1 MWLFG
6 GSSFANVEV
15 ALQQLVQGLQAA
27 GFEAERQDDHSVT
40 PGSPSREASASE
52 LLLLLTS
59 THAKLRRAHYT
70 EQLDAWI
77 VQRGVGEFAPADAD
91 PSAFSPARR
100 TALLYPSLAR
110 ALPEL
115 QRDVLRGSDLLQLHR
130 VFPPHDRRFNLGLMR
145 HLAQRL
151 FLQAQVLHQLR
162 NVYGEKVAFLFAF
175 RNFYQR
181 WLRTPAVL
189 GLGLQLSRLLAPKWA
204 ALLQPL
210 FGLGISLWGTALLE
224 AWRLQQHELAVLW
237 EVEELRE
244 SEVVRPEFVGE
255 RVRSRLTGERTTL
268 YYPRWKR
275 VLKRCVTIPMLGAQL
290 LLLMAII
297 VGLYAAYVHIHA
309 SDLNRPLKTLL
320 VAALMLVWGILVEVL
335 NWRVFKRVADWINH
349 WENHRTSSEFERQLA
364 LKLFAFLFVDGFLWY
379 FVLAF
384 LHIPFAEHFGRL
396 LALPT
401 SASLTD
407 HSVWMGALSTSVCT
421 LLTVCVP
428 LATLWSTLPTLLSHM
443 RVDASHATAAL
454 RALRRGRVDSALSAL
469 EGGERR
475 PLAAA
480 TLSAGERAEDSEG
493 SDDDDGAPC
502 NQTTMFARSLVSN
515 IVARLPGSPLRDSRR
530 LRQINEWTRPWARRR
545 SEWYGRLRGAL
556 RRMIE
561 ADSLLEESRRP
572 VYEPLLDHAK
582 IALEFGYVLMF
593 TVVWPLAPLA
603 CLGIS
608 ALEQRAAALR
618 LAVGCRRPV
627 SEPCRGLGAG
637 NAWYAVLQFLA
648 WASCVVNCLMIAI
661 ATAQVR
667 AAALG
672 GRVDTPAAL
681 HLPHLP
687 SPHPPLQLDVYFE
700 TPLSTYK
707 KLLLGV
713 LAEHLL
719 IAAKLL
725 MQAFAPDARV
735 PPGRRP
741 PRRAGDD
748 APPTASRLP
757 TSSPHLHHLSQEL
770 KRKYLNAHAPAE
782 EFSPNDDDASR
793 EPRLAALY
801 PSSGPRGCATA
812 LSVRGELLGRAVT
825 HGEITL
831 SALLPRASRPVD
843 IPATFVSDTK
853 LECVLP
859 PSEHP
864 GVAHLSL
871 ARAKA
876 TLTPLSPSA
885 TAASAAAAAAAPA
898 LPAAPARFTCAA
910 RSPRRGCARRR
921 ARLRRHR
928 RPRLGSGSR
937 PPASSPAAADA
948 APAARPRRLHLGDR
962 AALHDARL
970 RRRRR
975 AGPRL
980 AQRPAVCQGP
990 RAHVHVRGAGVRDR
1004 VSEGVKLVQ
1013 DRHRKRILYTTHSSS
1028 RQTRRAIHDPPE
1040 RQVDPPA
1047 ARQRLLDAVLAAA
1060 VRVAAAEALRSG
1072 GVRIEA
1078 DVRAVVQLRLVRR
1091 RREKGRLV
1099 VEILA
1104 ERIAK
1109 LHHGEELAL
1118 VGVFFAKEKGER
1130 EAVHQLFAAPSSPCR
1145 SAGRYSSSDVVHQ
1158 PIAAL

>member
-1 MWLFG
+1 M
-6 GSSFANVEV
+6 
-15 ALQQLVQGLQAA
+15 
-27 GFEAERQDDHSVT
+27 
-40 PGSPSREASASE
+40 
-52 LLLLLTS
+52 
-59 THAKLRRAHYT
+59 
-70 EQLDAWI
+70 
-77 VQRGVGEFAPADAD
+77 QRGVGEFAPADAD

-364 LKLFAFLFVDGFLWY
+364 RKLFAFLFVDGFLWY

-428 LATLWSTLPTLLSHM
+428 LATLWSTLPPCSSIWTLPTPPPPSAPSAAA
-443 RVDASHATAAL
+443 RVN
-454 RALRRGRVDSALSAL
+454 SALSAL

-502 NQTTMFARSLVSN
+502 NQTTMFARSLVAN
-515 IVARLPGSPLRDSRR
+515 IGGAAPRLAAARQPAPPTDQRVDAAVGTAAIRVV
-530 LRQINEWTRPWARRR
+530 RPAARRAAADDR
-545 SEWYGRLRGAL
+545 GRF
-556 RRMIE
+556 
-561 ADSLLEESRRP
+561 LLEESRRP

-618 LAVGCRRPV
+618 L
-627 SEPCRGLGAG
+627 
-637 NAWYAVLQFLA
+637 
-648 WASCVVNCLMIAI
+648 
-661 ATAQVR
+661 
-667 AAALG
+667 
-672 GRVDTPAAL
+672 
-681 HLPHLP
+681 
-687 SPHPPLQLDVYFE
+687 
-700 TPLSTYK
+700 
-707 KLLLGV
+707 
-713 LAEHLL
+713 
-719 IAAKLL
+719 
-725 MQAFAPDARV
+725 
-735 PPGRRP
+735 GRRLPP
-741 PRRAGDD
+741 PR
-748 APPTASRLP
+748 L
-757 TSSPHLHHLSQEL
+757 
-770 KRKYLNAHAPAE
+770 
-782 EFSPNDDDASR
+782 
-793 EPRLAALY
+793 
-801 PSSGPRGCATA
+801 
-812 LSVRGELLGRAVT
+812 RAV
-825 HGEITL
+825 
-831 SALLPRASRPVD
+831 P
-843 IPATFVSDTK
+843 
-853 LECVLP
+853 
-859 PSEHP
+859 
-864 GVAHLSL
+864 
-871 ARAKA
+871 
-876 TLTPLSPSA
+876 
-885 TAASAAAAAAAPA
+885 
-898 LPAAPARFTCAA
+898 
-910 RSPRRGCARRR
+910 
-921 ARLRRHR
+921 
-928 RPRLGSGSR
+928 
-937 PPASSPAAADA
+937 
-948 APAARPRRLHLGDR
+948 RPRRRQRVVCR
-962 AALHDARL
+962 AAVLGVGVV
-970 RRRRR
+970 RRQL
-975 AGPRL
+975 PDD
-980 AQRPAVCQGP
+980 C
-990 RAHVHVRGAGVRDR
+990 
-1004 VSEGVKLVQ
+1004 
-1013 DRHRKRILYTTHSSS
+1013 DRHRPGSC
-1028 RQTRRAIHDPPE
+1028 RRAVGRPP
-1040 RQVDPPA
+1040 PSTTM
-1047 ARQRLLDAVLAAA
+1047 
-1060 VRVAAAEALRSG
+1060 RV
-1072 GVRIEA
+1072 V
-1078 DVRAVVQLRLVRR
+1078 
-1091 RREKGRLV
+1091 
-1099 VEILA
+1099 
-1104 ERIAK
+1104 
-1109 LHHGEELAL
+1109 
-1118 VGVFFAKEKGER
+1118 
-1130 EAVHQLFAAPSSPCR
+1130 
-1145 SAGRYSSSDVVHQ
+1145 
-1158 PIAAL
+1158 

>member
-1 MWLFG
+1 MLWDVSTYNSSKARRFIKSMWLFG

-428 LATLWSTLPTLLSHM
+428 LATLWSTLPPLFKHM
-443 RVDASHATAAL
+443 DASHATAAL
-454 RALRRGRVDSALSAL
+454 RHLRRGSVNSALSAL

-556 RRMIE
+556 RRMSE

-667 AAALG
+667 AAAPSAARRPPHHPSFELSPP
-672 GRVDTPAAL
+672 VPTPATTARRL
-681 HLPHLP
+681 LRDAAVDLQEAAPRRARGA
-687 SPHPPLQLDVYFE
+687 PLDRRQAAHA
-700 TPLSTYK
+700 
-707 KLLLGV
+707 GV
-713 LAEHLL
+713 SARR
-719 IAAKLL
+719 
-725 MQAFAPDARV
+725 ARV

-741 PRRAGDD
+741 PRRAGVKTRR
-748 APPTASRLP
+748 PPASRLP
-757 TSSPHLHHLSQEL
+757 AHHPPHPPTPIASHRSSSASTSTPTRPPKSS
-770 KRKYLNAHAPAE
+770 APTTTT
-782 EFSPNDDDASR
+782 R
-793 EPRLAALY
+793 
-801 PSSGPRGCATA
+801 
-812 LSVRGELLGRAVT
+812 
-825 HGEITL
+825 
-831 SALLPRASRPVD
+831 RASRGWRRC
-843 IPATFVSDTK
+843 TR
-853 LECVLP
+853 
-859 PSEHP
+859 
-864 GVAHLSL
+864 
-871 ARAKA
+871 ARAR
-876 TLTPLSPSA
+876 
-885 TAASAAAAAAAPA
+885 AAAP
-898 LPAAPARFTCAA
+898 PRSRCAA
-910 RSPRRGCARRR
+910 SCW
-921 ARLRRHR
+921 
-928 RPRLGSGSR
+928 
-937 PPASSPAAADA
+937 
-948 APAARPRRLHLGDR
+948 AAR
-962 AALHDARL
+962 
-970 RRRRR
+970 
-975 AGPRL
+975 
-980 AQRPAVCQGP
+980 
-990 RAHVHVRGAGVRDR
+990 
-1004 VSEGVKLVQ
+1004 
-1013 DRHRKRILYTTHSSS
+1013 
-1028 RQTRRAIHDPPE
+1028 
-1040 RQVDPPA
+1040 
-1047 ARQRLLDAVLAAA
+1047 
-1060 VRVAAAEALRSG
+1060 
-1072 GVRIEA
+1072 
-1078 DVRAVVQLRLVRR
+1078 
-1091 RREKGRLV
+1091 
-1099 VEILA
+1099 
-1104 ERIAK
+1104 
-1109 LHHGEELAL
+1109 
-1118 VGVFFAKEKGER
+1118 
-1130 EAVHQLFAAPSSPCR
+1130 
-1145 SAGRYSSSDVVHQ
+1145 
-1158 PIAAL
+1158 